1 MSTDDLNTPLGV
13 TNKKKKKRFV
23 LPPGLV
29 SRVLAGVLGLCV
41 AVLAGWILFV
51 DEPFG
56 GEPMV
61 IVSAFPAPKPADGA
75 AAQKPDIAAPPPASL
90 AASGDR
96 AQPPPPGAET
106 ITIIDGST
114 GKRQEVTVAQPGV
127 SLGTKFNA
135 KTISTPATA
144 IDPRL
149 LETTRHGS
157 VPKISPDGARPSDI
171 YARPVKPQAS
181 RANAPRVAIVIE
193 GLGMSSNTT
202 SEALAKLPPPV
213 TFAFTP
219 YGTDIERWINRARS
233 EGHEVVAQVGME
245 PFDYPDSDPGPQT
258 LLASMPAE
266 NNLDRLMWFL
276 SRFQGYVGVTS
287 LMGGRFTATETAFG
301 PVMNE
306 IGKRGL
312 IYFDDGSSPRS
323 VAGQISGANNAA
335 FAKADAVLDAVPT
348 QADIDNA
355 LARLE
360 ATARSRGVAI
370 ASASALPITIDRIAL
385 WARGAEDRG
394 IILVPLSSVAV
405 RPKTAT

>member
-1 MSTDDLNTPLGV
+1 VPTDDLNTPLGV
-13 TNKKKKKRFV
+13 TPKKKRRFV

-29 SRVLAGVLGLCV
+29 SRVVAGVLGLCV

-61 IVSAFPAPKPADGA
+61 IVNAFPAPKPAETA
-75 AAQKPDIAAPPPASL
+75 NAQKPDIAAPPASV
-90 AASGDR
+90 AAGGDR
-96 AQPPPPGAET
+96 ALPPGAET

-114 GKRQEVTVAQPGV
+114 GKRQEVTVSQPGA
-127 SLGTKFNA
+127 SPATKFNA

-157 VPKISPDGARPSDI
+157 VPKIAPDGARPSDV
-171 YARPVKPQAS
+171 YARPVKPQAG

-202 SEALAKLPPPV
+202 SEALAKLPPAV
-213 TFAFTP
+213 TYAFAP
-219 YGTDIERWINRARS
+219 YGTDIERWINRARA
-233 EGHEVVAQVGME
+233 EGHEVLAQIGME

-258 LLASMPAE
+258 LLAAMPAE

-301 PVMNE
+301 PVMSE

-312 IYFDDGSSPRS
+312 IYFDDGLSPRS
-323 VAGQISGANNAA
+323 VAGQISGANNVA

-360 ATARSRGVAI
+360 ATARSRGVAV

-394 IILVPLSSVAV
+394 IVLVPLSSVAV

>member
-1 MSTDDLNTPLGV
+1 MPTDDLNTPLGV
-13 TNKKKKKRFV
+13 TPKKKQRFV

-29 SRVLAGVLGLCV
+29 SRAVAGVLGLCV

-61 IVSAFPAPKPADGA
+61 IVNAFPAPKPAETA
-75 AAQKPDIAAPPPASL
+75 ATVQKPDIAAPPASV
-90 AASGDR
+90 AAGGDR
-96 AQPPPPGAET
+96 ALPPGAET

-114 GKRQEVTVAQPGV
+114 GKRQEVTVSQPGA
-127 SLGTKFNA
+127 SPATKFNA

-157 VPKISPDGARPSDI
+157 VPKIAPDGARPSDV
-171 YARPVKPQAS
+171 YARPVKPQAG

-202 SEALAKLPPPV
+202 SEALAKLPPAV
-213 TFAFTP
+213 TYAFAP
-219 YGTDIERWINRARS
+219 YGTDIERWINRARA
-233 EGHEVVAQVGME
+233 EGHEVLAQIGME

-258 LLASMPAE
+258 LLAAMPAE

-301 PVMNE
+301 PVMSE

-312 IYFDDGSSPRS
+312 IYFDDGLSPRS
-323 VAGQISGANNAA
+323 VAGQISGANNVA

-360 ATARSRGVAI
+360 ATARSRGVAV

-394 IILVPLSSVAV
+394 IVLVPLSSVAV